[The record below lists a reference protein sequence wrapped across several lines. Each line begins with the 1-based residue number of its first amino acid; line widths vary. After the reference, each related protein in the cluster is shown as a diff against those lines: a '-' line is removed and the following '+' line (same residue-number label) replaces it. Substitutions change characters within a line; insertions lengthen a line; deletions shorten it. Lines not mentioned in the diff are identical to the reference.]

1 MLSLGPR
8 VKTAYAIFL
17 VGGNHQEHR
26 VSNDPENHDH
36 RLQEARWERDCGTCS
51 TTWPSQPP
59 LTLFPAKGPV
69 SWGRD
74 LPSKHGAQH
83 CTWPPPCSV
92 PFRGRF
98 PHLSAISHVHGGTW
112 MKYDNPVGLGVRG
125 ISSSRGH
132 SNPTTGRWWA
142 PESGCRLSKGLE

>member
-1 MLSLGPR
+1 MPYFWWKETTRSTALAMTL
-8 VKTAYAIFL
+8 KTMTTACKRR
-17 VGGNHQEHR
+17 GGRGIVALAQ
-26 VSNDPENHDH
+26 P
-36 RLQEARWERDCGTCS
+36 
-51 TTWPSQPP
+51 PSQPP

-132 SNPTTGRWWA
+132 PNPTTGRWWA